1 MLLKQKRGNT
11 LGGRNHMNLTVTH
24 AIIILITVALVIGI
38 GIYHSRSV
46 KSAAGYS
53 VGGRS
58 AGVPLVAG
66 TVVGGGATVGT
77 AQLAYSFGLSAWWFT
92 LGSGIAFIIMGIFYA
107 RRMRGTGLET
117 IPQFLSLHYGKRAE
131 ELSSVISSIGI
142 LFSAVASCLPG
153 IEIISSLFGLDPMI
167 SSVVLI
173 LLVIGYTFFGG
184 MKSAAIG
191 GILKMGIIWFALF
204 IAGFEAFQA
213 IYGTAA
219 WDNMA
224 PSEFSLFGRGFEPS
238 MANLFS
244 VIVGVLCTQ
253 TYIQCIFSAST
264 PITAAFGCFAAALIV
279 IPVGLPNVAIGMY
292 MHAMDPDVMPIL
304 VLPAYLI
311 NHTGVFIGNLAMGSI
326 ILSLISG
333 IGGLSLGIGT
343 MIARDMLASIL
354 KIRDDHKLLVITK
367 MTVLAVMILACLIS
381 IANRGSEV
389 LVWNYLSMALRG
401 GGIFIPFSLA
411 VFLPGHLTKTW
422 AVISMA
428 GSTLAALLSATVI
441 HLPMDPLFV
450 GLIAS
455 AILIIP
461 GLRLHGNP
469 PDEGIVEEK
478 V

>member
-1 MLLKQKRGNT
+1 
-11 LGGRNHMNLTVTH
+11 MNLTTMH
-24 AIIILITVALVIGI
+24 AVIILFTVALVIGI
-38 GIYHSRSV
+38 GIYHSRSI

-66 TVVGGGATVGT
+66 SIAGTVVGGGATIGT
-77 AQLAYSFGLSAWWFT
+77 AQLAFNFGLSAWWFT
-92 LGSGIAFIIMGIFYA
+92 LGSGIAFIIMGLFYA

-117 IPQFLSLHYGKRAE
+117 IPEFLSLNYGKKAE

-153 IEIISSLFGLDPMI
+153 IEIISSLSGLDPMV

-173 LLVIGYTFFGG
+173 VMVIGYTFFGG
-184 MKSAAIG
+184 MKSAAVG
-191 GILKMGIIWFALF
+191 GILKMAIIWVSLF
-204 IAGFEAFQA
+204 VAGFEAFEA
-213 IYGTAA
+213 LYGTAEWEA
-219 WDNMA
+219 LPAVDLD
-224 PSEFSLFGRGFEPS
+224 LFGRGFELS

-264 PITAAFGCFAAALIV
+264 PVTAAFGCFTAALIV
-279 IPVGLPNVAIGMY
+279 IPVGLPSVAIGMY
-292 MHAMDPDVMPIL
+292 MHAFDPGVSPIL

-311 NHTGVFIGNLAMGSI
+311 NHTSTL
-326 ILSLISG
+326 

-343 MIARDMLASIL
+343 MISHDIIMPIT
-354 KIRDDHKLLVITK
+354 KITDDLKLLKVTK
-367 MTVLAVMILACLIS
+367 MTVLAVMILACVIS

-389 LVWNYLSMALRG
+389 LFWNYLSMALRG
-401 GGIFIPFSLA
+401 GGIFIPFTIA
-411 VFLPGHLTKTW
+411 VFLPGHLTKKW

-428 GSTLAALLSATVI
+428 GSTLAALLSVSVI

-450 GLIAS
+450 GLMVS
-455 AILIIP
+455 VILIIP
-461 GLRLHGNP
+461 GIRVKKIPGTNAH
-469 PDEGIVEEK
+469 VR
-478 V
+478 

>member
-1 MLLKQKRGNT
+1 
-11 LGGRNHMNLTVTH
+11 
-24 AIIILITVALVIGI
+24 
-38 GIYHSRSV
+38 
-46 KSAAGYS
+46 
-53 VGGRS
+53 
-58 AGVPLVAG
+58 
-66 TVVGGGATVGT
+66 
-77 AQLAYSFGLSAWWFT
+77 
-92 LGSGIAFIIMGIFYA
+92 
-107 RRMRGTGLET
+107 
-117 IPQFLSLHYGKRAE
+117 
-131 ELSSVISSIGI
+131 
-142 LFSAVASCLPG
+142 
-153 IEIISSLFGLDPMI
+153 MI

-326 ILSLISG
+326 ILSLVSG

>member
-238 MANLFS
+238 IANLFS

-264 PITAAFGCFAAALIV
+264 PYYCSLRLLCGSSDCHSRGPSQCGHRHVHACHGSRCDADSRTACLSHQPYRRLYRKPGH
-279 IPVGLPNVAIGMY
+279 GG
-292 MHAMDPDVMPIL
+292 
-304 VLPAYLI
+304 
-311 NHTGVFIGNLAMGSI
+311 I
-326 ILSLISG
+326 ILSLVSG

-343 MIARDMLASIL
+343 MIARDMLAPIL

-401 GGIFIPFSLA
+401 GDIFIPFSLA

-469 PDEGIVEEK
+469 PG
-478 V
+478 